1 MVQQQQIP
9 SLLLNDMAT
18 ITETKKYLPIGYD
31 ESDFTLDSLYSGRA
45 RITTNDADATNYAL
59 FKVPTTTD
67 GTFYVHYMFD
77 FSDIPENATITNCT
91 WRAKLYGNG
100 NGNYISFRRIRL
112 YKGNTISGTPKNT
125 STTFSNTAHV
135 YSGTIN
141 TTREEL
147 QTITIRF
154 DEQRTNLTTSSK
166 YNIYIYGADIT
177 VTYEYN
183 DTNNQAFLKNFCE
196 WKPIYSVW
204 KKNNGVWVESDDLTQ
219 VFEDNKVYL
228 LKNE

>member
-1 MVQQQQIP
+1 
-9 SLLLNDMAT
+9 MAV
-18 ITETKKYLPIGYD
+18 ITETKKYIPIGYD
-31 ESDFTLDSLYSGRA
+31 VSDFTLDSLYSGRA

-59 FKVPTTTD
+59 FKVPTTTG

-112 YKGNTISGTPKNT
+112 YKGNTISGSPKNT
-125 STTFSNTAHV
+125 STTFSNSAHT
-135 YSGTIN
+135 YTGTIN

-154 DEQRTNLTTSSK
+154 DEQRSNLTTTSK
-166 YNIYIYGADIT
+166 YNIYIYGADFT
-177 VTYEYN
+177 VTYEY
-183 DTNNQAFLKNFCE
+183 DDAPQNQLYWKNE
-196 WKPIYSVW
+196 GQWGEIASAW
-204 KKNNGVWVESDDLTQ
+204 KKTNGIWVEQSDLTD
-219 VFEDNKVYL
+219 VFSDGNVYVIG
-228 LKNE
+228 